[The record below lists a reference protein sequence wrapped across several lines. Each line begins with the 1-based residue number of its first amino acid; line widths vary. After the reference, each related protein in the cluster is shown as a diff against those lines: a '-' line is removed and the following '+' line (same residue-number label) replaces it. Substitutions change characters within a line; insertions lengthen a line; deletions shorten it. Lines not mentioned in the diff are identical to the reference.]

1 VDQAGSGLAKT
12 AKWGY
17 IYIVS
22 DLFWINQG
30 ENSMNEYFTET
41 QKENLQ
47 YFQNNLADF
56 LKNPIYKH
64 KFAIIADK
72 KIAGIFD
79 TFNNAIEEA
88 VSSFTQGE
96 YVIQQIIGEDEVIN
110 FLYPAI
116 A

>member
-1 VDQAGSGLAKT
+1 MVM
-12 AKWGY
+12 
-17 IYIVS
+17 
-22 DLFWINQG
+22 
-30 ENSMNEYFTET
+30 EEYFTKA

-47 YFQNNLADF
+47 YFQENLADF
-56 LKNPIYKH
+56 LKNPLYKH
-64 KFAIIADK
+64 KFAIISDK

-79 TFNNAIEEA
+79 TFGNAIEDA
-88 VSSFTQGE
+88 ASRFLQGE

>member
-1 VDQAGSGLAKT
+1 MD
-12 AKWGY
+12 
-17 IYIVS
+17 
-22 DLFWINQG
+22 
-30 ENSMNEYFTET
+30 EYFTEA

-47 YFQNNLADF
+47 YFQENLAGF
-56 LKNPIYKH
+56 LANPLYKH
-64 KFAIIADK
+64 KFAIISDK

-88 VSSFTQGE
+88 ASSFTQGE
-96 YVIQQIIGEDEVIN
+96 YVIQQIIGENEVIN